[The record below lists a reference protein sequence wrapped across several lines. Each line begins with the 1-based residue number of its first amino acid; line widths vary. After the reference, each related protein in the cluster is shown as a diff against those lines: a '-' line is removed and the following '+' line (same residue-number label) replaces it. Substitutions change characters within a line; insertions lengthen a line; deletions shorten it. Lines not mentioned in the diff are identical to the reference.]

1 MVDEHRGMMLI
12 ADSRGPEPGNEQ
24 PAHPAADPIRTAGP
38 AFIVAMLCILW
49 VAADALDLLGPLRNS
64 SFAILAA
71 VAITATVVAVH
82 RNQPRARISWIVAA
96 VGLSFFLVGGIARES
111 MGTLGDLSSHRSLI
125 PDLLT
130 IPGYLITGGGLL
142 GIALARRNGL
152 AQTTDLIL
160 DAAVAALASMT
171 LGWVFLVNPALFH
184 NQAPLAVRLVLSVYP
199 PLSVFLVAIT
209 ASLAFSGGRRRIISS
224 ELLLAGMA
232 FFLIGDVVYML
243 IETGAIKVSPHVTD
257 IPYALAFICFIACV
271 LHPSM
276 REQTEI
282 IPASETAPTLGRLAI
297 VAIALAVPGLVTV
310 SRVQA
315 PAGDRVALGV
325 IVMSLTAAAIWRV
338 YRALRTHARSE
349 TRLAHQATHD
359 ALTGLPNRA
368 YVYEYVKR
376 ALVEARDRET
386 KVALMFCDLDRFK
399 LVNDS
404 HGHGLGDEL
413 LIAAAGR
420 LRAHTRPSDLVAR
433 IGGDEFVVVVS
444 ELQSE
449 TEAMEVA
456 NRTRRLFTEP
466 FEVREAE
473 LATSVSIG
481 VAVADGRDSTV
492 DGEAMVRDAD
502 TAMYQAKDAG
512 RDAVAVFDPSMRD
525 RASRRLALE
534 RDLHHA
540 VERKQLQLHYQPIID
555 LVSGRV
561 TGFEALLRWEHP
573 SWGQIPPLSFIPV
586 AEDTGLIVEI
596 GAWVMREAARQLA
609 TWRAT
614 IPGGSDLSM
623 AVNLSARQLRDH
635 DIVDRVARAIVDSQ
649 VPADSITLELTESTL
664 MENPATAAEL
674 LGALKQLGVN
684 IAIDDFGTGYS
695 SLAYLRRFPVDAV
708 KIDRAFVDDL
718 DRDDTAEETLIAAIV
733 AMAGALSVETIA
745 EGVET
750 EAQHERLRVLGCDEA
765 QGYLFSRPASPE
777 LVPEIVARINAA
789 APAPLRAV
797 RNAFSA

>member
-1 MVDEHRGMMLI
+1 MDHQSFEGH
-12 ADSRGPEPGNEQ
+12 AASPEPALTRVVER
-24 PAHPAADPIRTAGP
+24 PAPPTAIRTAGP
-38 AFIVAMLCILW
+38 SVVVAALCVLW
-49 VAADALDLLGPLRNS
+49 VAADSFELLGPLQKS
-64 SFAILAA
+64 SFAVLTA
-71 VAITATVVAVH
+71 VGIIATIVAVS
-82 RNQPRARISWIVAA
+82 RNQPRARLPWMLVAGGFA
-96 VGLSFFLVGGIARES
+96 FFLVGGIARDG
-111 MGTLGDLSSHRSLI
+111 MATLGDLTSHRSLI

-130 IPGYLITGGGLL
+130 IPGYLLTGFGLL

-160 DAAVAALASMT
+160 DATVAALACMT
-171 LGWVFLVNPALFH
+171 LGWLFLVNPALFH
-184 NQAPLAVRLVLSVYP
+184 NQAPLSVRLTLSLYP

-209 ASLAFSGGRRRIISS
+209 ASLAFSRGRQRIVSS
-224 ELLLAGMA
+224 QLLLAGMA

-243 IETGAIKVSPHVTD
+243 LETGAIHVGQHITD
-257 IPYALAFICFIACV
+257 IPYACAFIAFIACV

-276 REQTEI
+276 RQQTEV
-282 IPASETAPTLGRLAI
+282 IPATETAPTMSRLAI
-297 VAIALAVPGLVTV
+297 VAIALAVPGIVTV
-310 SRVQA
+310 TRVSA
-315 PAGDRVALGV
+315 PTGDRVALAV

-338 YRALRTHARSE
+338 YRALRSHARSE
-349 TRLAHQATHD
+349 ARLAHQATHD

-368 YVYEYVKR
+368 FVYEYVKQEL
-376 ALVEARDRET
+376 ADAREKDT
-386 KVALMFCDLDRFK
+386 SIALMFCDLDRFK

-404 HGHGLGDEL
+404 HGHGLGDEFL
-413 LIAAAGR
+413 VAVATR
-420 LRAHTRPSDLVAR
+420 LRANIRPSDLVAR

-444 ELQSE
+444 RLRSE
-449 TEAMEVA
+449 PEAIEVA
-456 NRTRRLFTEP
+456 NRTRLLFSEP
-466 FEVREAE
+466 FMVRESE
-473 LATSVSIG
+473 LASSVSIG
-481 VAVADGRDSTV
+481 VSVTDGHDPQV
-492 DGEAMVRDAD
+492 DGETMVRDAD

-512 RDAVAVFDPSMRD
+512 RDAVAVFDPTMRD

-540 VERKQLQLHYQPIID
+540 VERKELELHYQPLIE
-555 LVSGRV
+555 LRTGRV

-596 GAWVMREAARQLA
+596 GAWVMREAAHQLA
-609 TWRAT
+609 RWHRDLPNGA
-614 IPGGSDLSM
+614 DLSM

-635 DIVDRVARAIVDSQ
+635 DIVDRVRNAIATSR
-649 VPADSITLELTESTL
+649 VPAESITLELTESTL
-664 MENPATAAEL
+664 MENPAMAAEL
-674 LGALKQLGVN
+674 LGALKQLGVS

-750 EAQHERLRVLGCDEA
+750 ESQHRRLRELGCDEA
-765 QGYLFSRPASPE
+765 QGYLFSRPARPE
-777 LVPEIVARINAA
+777 AIPEIVARINSA

-797 RNAFSA
+797 HNAFIA

>member
-1 MVDEHRGMMLI
+1 MVDEHSGMTFI
-12 ADSRGPEPGNEQ
+12 PDSRGPEPGNEQ
-24 PAHPAADPIRTAGP
+24 PTHPGADPIRTAGP
-38 AFIVAMLCILW
+38 AFVVATLCTLW

-96 VGLSFFLVGGIARES
+96 VGFSFFLVGGIARES

-243 IETGAIKVSPHVTD
+243 IETGAIRVSPHVTD
-257 IPYALAFICFIACV
+257 IPYALAFIFFIACV

-376 ALVEARDRET
+376 ALVEARDRDT

-404 HGHGLGDEL
+404 HGHGLGDEF
-413 LIAAAGR
+413 LIAVAGR

-444 ELQSE
+444 ELRSE

-561 TGFEALLRWEHP
+561 SGFEALLRWEHP

-649 VPADSITLELTESTL
+649 VPANSITLELTESTL

-674 LGALKQLGVN
+674 LGALKQLGVS